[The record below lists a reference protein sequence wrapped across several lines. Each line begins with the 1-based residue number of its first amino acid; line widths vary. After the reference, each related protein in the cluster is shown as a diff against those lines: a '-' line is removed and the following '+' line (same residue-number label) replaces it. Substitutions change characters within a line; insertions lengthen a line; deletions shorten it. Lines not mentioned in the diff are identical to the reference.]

1 MSCERFEELSDLY
14 LVGEVREQEREQ
26 IDAHLAERSGQ
37 AVTAPAALRDRIESS
52 LEVPAPV
59 SWNWRRYL
67 VAAALMLAIGL
78 GITYRQAIR
87 PVWTPS
93 RDMVQTHTHYLEQK
107 EAPYEVVTPD
117 RQALA
122 SWIADR
128 LGQPITLADNGW
140 NLLGARMS
148 SVNQHPAG
156 LVFYEDR
163 GIRISHFIIPAE
175 TLDLRGMK
183 RVVIRRQTC
192 WYRFHQGYRVLIWK
206 QGPVYCGSVS
216 DANTSD
222 VVWR

>member
-1 MSCERFEELSDLY
+1 
-14 LVGEVREQEREQ
+14 
-26 IDAHLAERSGQ
+26 
-37 AVTAPAALRDRIESS
+37 
-52 LEVPAPV
+52 
-59 SWNWRRYL
+59 
-67 VAAALMLAIGL
+67 MLAIGL